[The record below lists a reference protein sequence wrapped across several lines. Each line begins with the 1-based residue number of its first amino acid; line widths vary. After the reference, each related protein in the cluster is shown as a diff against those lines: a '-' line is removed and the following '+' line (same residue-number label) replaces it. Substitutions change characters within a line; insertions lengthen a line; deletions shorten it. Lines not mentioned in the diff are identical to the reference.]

1 MTPQPAQPPSEDAS
15 PPAHEP
21 LPLDGIRVIEFSHM
35 VMGPS
40 CGMILADLGA
50 EVIKVEPRG
59 PGDKTRY
66 LPGSGSGLFPAFNR
80 NKHSVQLDIAE
91 AADRDRVLD
100 LIDSA

>member
-1 MTPQPAQPPSEDAS
+1 M
-15 PPAHEP
+15 EP
-21 LPLDGIRVIEFSHM
+21 LPLEGIRVIEFSHM

-59 PGDKTRY
+59 AGDKTRY

-100 LIDSA
+100 LIDSADVLLENFRVGKMDSIGF